1 VMFVI
6 RYHSGIK
13 TIFGSSLPPV
23 LCYLH
28 YLCLF
33 ARSGGQHISCC
44 VFALFVFFLCT
55 ICCQFHWILHF
66 LLPVPYSL
74 TFISIN
80 AVFILVF
87 LYGETPYIQPYVNIY
102 VFDIL
107 H

>member
-87 LYGETPYIQPYVNIY
+87 LYGETPHIQPYVNIY